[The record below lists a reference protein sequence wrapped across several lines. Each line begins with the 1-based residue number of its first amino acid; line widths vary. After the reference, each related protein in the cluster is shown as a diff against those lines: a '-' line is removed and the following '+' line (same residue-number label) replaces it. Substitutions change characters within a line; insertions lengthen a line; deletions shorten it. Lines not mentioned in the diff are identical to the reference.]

1 MQPLPLFA
9 ASALGSL
16 WLLCFTLSNQLK
28 LEYAMQLVSTDM
40 KAAILCAG
48 VLEGQA
54 PAAFVHLL
62 VTGTDQGILTGWGLG
77 EITLA
82 AKPPPPVELW
92 KVSLTH
98 PVIGFEQL
106 AVNETDAAAKGDML
120 VGLAVATTREL
131 CRCVIVQSLK
141 PSARSGSRDRS
152 EPVDELPVLSPAS
165 TEAGEA
171 LLGNPIMAIMKPP
184 TPQSTLGGIGGI
196 VTTRSEEMLFAL
208 DVDHSNSF

>member
-9 ASALGSL
+9 ASALGSV

-48 VLEGQA
+48 VLEGLA
-54 PAAFVHLL
+54 PAPFVHLL
-62 VTGTDQGILTGWGLG
+62 VTGTDEGILTGWGLG

-92 KVSLTH
+92 RVGLTH
-98 PVIGFEQL
+98 PVIGFEQI
-106 AVNETDAAAKGDML
+106 AVNETDAAAQGDML

-131 CRCVIVQSLK
+131 CRLVIVQSLQ
-141 PSARSGSRDRS
+141 PSARQASRERS
-152 EPVDELPVLSPAS
+152 QPVDELPVLSPGSA
-165 TEAGEA
+165 EAGQA
-171 LLGNPIMAIMKPP
+171 LLGNSVMKPL
-184 TPQSTLGGIGGI
+184 TPQSNLGGIGGI

-208 DVDHSNSF
+208 DVDHSNSY